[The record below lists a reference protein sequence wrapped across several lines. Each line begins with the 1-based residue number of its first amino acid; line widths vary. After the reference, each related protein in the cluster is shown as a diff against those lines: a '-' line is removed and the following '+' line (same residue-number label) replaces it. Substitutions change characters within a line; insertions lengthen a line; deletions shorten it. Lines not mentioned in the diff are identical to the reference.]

1 MIRALVRYVTLFL
14 AIYAIHHVNLV
25 LVFSHSFPQDTGI
38 MPIPEGA
45 IPKYVDTDLVVLPVV
60 DTFDILKRTIIS

>member
-1 MIRALVRYVTLFL
+1 
-14 AIYAIHHVNLV
+14 
-25 LVFSHSFPQDTGI
+25 
-38 MPIPEGA
+38 MPIREGA